1 MYSFNEINNESDENL
16 VPTVMDYRKNSNNSQ
31 TSQFS

>member
-1 MYSFNEINNESDENL
+1 MYSFNEINNESDE